1 MSSAR
6 AERVPLRPVGGE
18 AVEDEVAAA
27 RRPHRLSRPAVSI
40 RLRLSLLYSA
50 ILALTLLLLGGVLY
64 VKVDQ
69 AMVDIAKTTLK
80 AEAQSLDPDLLLHAP
95 RNPSADP
102 DHLIVAGLAIQIRSL
117 DGKVLLPSPAPEG
130 AVGALTPSMLAQL
143 QQPGSTIDPVIVSI
157 GGQRALLYSR
167 NSFRQNWAP
176 GRAPGSSY
184 GPGGPGGGPGGPG
197 GGPGGPGGGPGGP
210 GGPGSSPL
218 ILQVAHSLADQDA
231 TLGVLR
237 LVLIGGGFIATLL
250 AFGAGWLLA
259 GTALRPIARITQ
271 TARAIGDA
279 RDFDRRVTHSGPR
292 DEVGRLATTFN
303 AMLASLQEAYQTQR
317 RFVADASH
325 ELRTPLTT
333 IRGNLGLLERD
344 PPIADDDRRAV
355 LADLVG
361 ESERLSRLVADL
373 LTLARTDAGRPL
385 RHEPVPV
392 SPLLADLCRRLGR
405 SHPGRRIHREVA
417 NDVAVLGDPDALTQV
432 LLIVLDNALKFT
444 PPGGV
449 VGVATTMADERVFIA
464 VRDSGPGIA
473 PEALP
478 HIFERFYQGDAAR
491 TETGTGL
498 GLAIAKALVE
508 TLHGDIRAESM
519 PGRGSTFTLILPPA
533 HVPTPSTPL
542 GTTAP

>member
-1 MSSAR
+1 M
-6 AERVPLRPVGGE
+6 GGE
-18 AVEDEVAAA
+18 VAPAAA
-27 RRPHRLSRPAVSI
+27 VGPRRLSWPAVSI
-40 RLRLSLLYSA
+40 HLRLSLLYSA
-50 ILALTLLLLGGVLY
+50 VLALTLLLLGGVLY

-69 AMVDIAKTTLK
+69 AMVDIATSTLK
-80 AEAQSLDPDLLLHAP
+80 AEAQSLDPGLLLHAP
-95 RNPSADP
+95 KNPSADP
-102 DHLIVAGLAIQIRSL
+102 DHLITSGLAIQIRSL
-117 DGKVLLPSPAPEG
+117 DGKVRLPSSALVG
-130 AVGALTPSMLAQL
+130 GVGALTPSMLARL
-143 QQPGSTIDPVIVSI
+143 QRPGSVIDPVIVSI

-167 NSFRQNWAP
+167 NSFRQNWP
-176 GRAPGSSY
+176 PSRAPGSSY

-197 GGPGGPGGGPGGP
+197 GGPGSR
-210 GGPGSSPL
+210 SSPL

-279 RDFDRRVTHSGPR
+279 RDFDRRVAHSGPR

-303 AMLASLQEAYQTQR
+303 AMLAGLQEAYQTQR

-355 LADLVG
+355 LTDLVS

-392 SPLLADLCRRLGR
+392 SPLLAR
-405 SHPGRRIHREVA
+405 PV
-417 NDVAVLGDPDALTQV
+417 
-432 LLIVLDNALKFT
+432 
-444 PPGGV
+444 
-449 VGVATTMADERVFIA
+449 
-464 VRDSGPGIA
+464 
-473 PEALP
+473 
-478 HIFERFYQGDAAR
+478 
-491 TETGTGL
+491 
-498 GLAIAKALVE
+498 
-508 TLHGDIRAESM
+508 
-519 PGRGSTFTLILPPA
+519 PPA
-533 HVPTPSTPL
+533 RPQPSGAAHPSR
-542 GTTAP
+542 GG

>member
-6 AERVPLRPVGGE
+6 AERIPLRPVGGE
-18 AVEDEVAAA
+18 AVAAP
-27 RRPHRLSRPAVSI
+27 RPRRLSWPAVSI
-40 RLRLSLLYSA
+40 HLRLSLLYSA

-64 VKVDQ
+64 VRVDQ
-69 AMVDIAKTTLK
+69 AMIDIAETTLK
-80 AEAQSLDPDLLLHAP
+80 AEAGSLDAGLLLHEP
-95 RNPSADP
+95 GNPSADP
-102 DHLIVAGLAIQIRSL
+102 DHLIVAGLTIQIRGL
-117 DGKVLLPSPAPEG
+117 NGKVLLPSPALEG
-130 AVGALTPSMLAQL
+130 AVGALTPSMLARL

-167 NSFRQNWAP
+167 NSFGQNWPP

-184 GPGGPGGGPGGPG
+184 GPGRGPGRGPGGGPGRGPG
-197 GGPGGPGGGPGGP
+197 GGPG
-210 GGPGSSPL
+210 SSFPPL
-218 ILQVAHSLADQDA
+218 ILQVARSLADQDA
-231 TLGVLR
+231 TLMVLR
-237 LVLIGGGFIATLL
+237 LVLIGGGLIATLL

-259 GTALRPIARITQ
+259 GTALRPIARLTQ
-271 TARAIGDA
+271 TARALGDA
-279 RDFDRRVTHSGPR
+279 RDFDRRVVHGGPR

-303 AMLASLQEAYQTQR
+303 AMLAGLQEAYQTQR

-333 IRGNLGLLERD
+333 IRGNLGLLERE
-344 PPIADDDRRAV
+344 PPIDADDRRAV
-355 LADLVG
+355 LADLVS
-361 ESERLSRLVADL
+361 ESERLSRLVGDL

-392 SPLLADLCRRLGR
+392 SPLLADLCRRLGH

-417 NDVAVLGDPDALTQV
+417 NDVTVLGDPDALTQV

-449 VGVATTMADERVFIA
+449 VGVTTTGGGGRVAIA

-508 TLHGDIRAESM
+508 ALHGDIRAESA
-519 PGRGSTFTLILPPA
+519 PGHGATFTVTLPRA
-533 HVPTPSTPL
+533 PTLPSTAVP
-542 GTTAP
+542 

>member
-6 AERVPLRPVGGE
+6 AERIPLRPAGSE
-18 AVEDEVAAA
+18 AVEGEVAAA
-27 RRPHRLSRPAVSI
+27 RRLRRRLRPTVSI

-64 VKVDQ
+64 VTVDN
-69 AMVDIAKTTLK
+69 AMVDTAKTALK
-80 AEAQSLDPDLLLHAP
+80 AEAQSLDAGHLLSAP
-95 RNPSADP
+95 GDPSADP
-102 DHLIVAGLAIQIRSL
+102 DHVIASGLDIQIRGL
-117 DGKVLLPSPAPEG
+117 DGTIQLASPELKG
-130 AVGALTPSMLAQL
+130 AVGALTPSALARL
-143 QQPGSTIDPVIVSI
+143 QQPGSFIGPTLVSI
-157 GGQRALLYSR
+157 GGQRTLLYSR
-167 NSFRQNWAP
+167 NSYIQSRPP
-176 GRAPGSSY
+176 GRGNSSGY
-184 GPGGPGGGPGGPG
+184 GPGPGPRSGPGL
-197 GGPGGPGGGPGGP
+197 
-210 GGPGSSPL
+210 GPGSPPL

-231 TLGVLR
+231 TLAVLR
-237 LVLIGGGFIATLL
+237 RYLIGGGLVATLL

-271 TARAIGDA
+271 TAQAIGDA
-279 RDFDRRVTHSGPR
+279 RDFDRRVAHSGPR

-303 AMLASLQEAYQTQR
+303 AMLAGLQEAYQTQR

-333 IRGNLGLLERD
+333 IRGNLGLLERE
-344 PPIADDDRRAV
+344 PPIAADDRRAV
-355 LADLVG
+355 LADLVS

-385 RHEPVPV
+385 RHEPVSV
-392 SPLLADLCRRLGR
+392 APLLADLCRRLDR
-405 SHPGRRIHREVA
+405 SHAGRRVRREGA
-417 NDVAVLGDPDALTQV
+417 GDVAVAGDPDALTQV

-444 PPGGV
+444 PPGGEI
-449 VGVATTMADERVFIA
+449 GVATTIAEGRVAIA
-464 VRDSGPGIA
+464 VQDSGPGIA
-473 PEALP
+473 PKALP

-508 TLHGDIRAESM
+508 ALHGDIRAESA
-519 PGRGSTFTLILPPA
+519 PGRGSTFTVILPQA
-533 HVPTPSTPL
+533 HVSTPL

>member
-6 AERVPLRPVGGE
+6 AERIPRRPVGGE
-18 AVEDEVAAA
+18 AVAAP
-27 RRPHRLSRPAVSI
+27 RPRRLSWPAVSI

-64 VKVDQ
+64 VRVDQ
-69 AMVDIAKTTLK
+69 AMIDIAETALK
-80 AEAQSLDPDLLLHAP
+80 AEAGSLDAGLLLHAP
-95 RNPSADP
+95 GNPSADP
-102 DHLIVAGLAIQIRSL
+102 DHLIVAGLTIQIRGL
-117 DGKVLLPSPAPEG
+117 NGKVLLPSPALEG
-130 AVGALTPSMLAQL
+130 AVGALTPSMLARL
-143 QQPGSTIDPVIVSI
+143 QQPGSSIGPTVVSI
-157 GGQRALLYSR
+157 GGQRVLLYSR
-167 NSFRQNWAP
+167 NSFSQSRPP
-176 GRAPGSSY
+176 GPIQSPGL
-184 GPGGPGGGPGGPG
+184 GPGPNSGPGPGFKA
-197 GGPGGPGGGPGGP
+197 
-210 GGPGSSPL
+210 GSPPR
-218 ILQVAHSLADQDA
+218 ILQVARSLADQDA
-231 TLGVLR
+231 TLMVLR
-237 LVLIGGGFIATLL
+237 LVLIGGGLVATLL

-279 RDFDRRVTHSGPR
+279 RDFDQRVVHSGPR

-333 IRGNLGLLERD
+333 IRGNLGLLERE
-344 PPIADDDRRAV
+344 PPITADDRRAV
-355 LADLVG
+355 LADLVS
-361 ESERLSRLVADL
+361 ESERLGRLVADL

-392 SPLLADLCRRLGR
+392 SPLLADLCRRLGH

-449 VGVATTMADERVFIA
+449 VGVTMTVGEGRVAIA

-508 TLHGDIRAESM
+508 ALQGDIRAESAL
-519 PGRGSTFTLILPPA
+519 GRGAAFTVTLPRA
-533 HVPTPSTPL
+533 PTLPSTAVP
-542 GTTAP
+542 

>member
-6 AERVPLRPVGGE
+6 AKPISLRPAGSGV
-18 AVEDEVAAA
+18 AVRP
-27 RRPHRLSRPAVSI
+27 RRLPRPAVSI

-50 ILALTLLLLGGVLY
+50 ILALALLLLGGVLY
-64 VKVDQ
+64 ITVDHE
-69 AMVDIAKTTLK
+69 MLDTAKNALVS
-80 AEAQSLDPDLLLHAP
+80 EAQSLDAGKLLHTPAD
-95 RNPSADP
+95 PSADP
-102 DHLIVAGLAIQIRSL
+102 DHVIASRLDIQIRGL
-117 DGKVLLPSPAPEG
+117 DGRILLPSPELKG
-130 AVGALTPSMLAQL
+130 AVGALTPSALARL
-143 QQPGSTIDPVIVSI
+143 QQPGSFIAPTLVSI
-157 GGQRALLYSR
+157 GGQRTLLYSR
-167 NSFRQNWAP
+167 NSYIQSRPP
-176 GRAPGSSY
+176 GQGNSSSP
-184 GPGGPGGGPGGPG
+184 GPGP
-197 GGPGGPGGGPGGP
+197 
-210 GGPGSSPL
+210 GPGSGSGPGPGPGPGPGTPPL
-218 ILQVAHSLADQDA
+218 ILQVAHSLAEQDA
-231 TLGVLR
+231 TLAVLR
-237 LVLIGGGFIATLL
+237 LVLIGGGLVATLL

-279 RDFDRRVTHSGPR
+279 RDFDRRVVHSGPR

-303 AMLASLQEAYQTQR
+303 AMLAGLQEAYQTQR

-333 IRGNLGLLERD
+333 IRGNLGLLERE
-344 PPIADDDRRAV
+344 PPIDADDRRAV
-355 LADLVG
+355 LSDLVS

-392 SPLLADLCRRLGR
+392 TPLLADLCRRLGH
-405 SHPGRRIHREVA
+405 SHAGRRIHREVA
-417 NDVAVLGDPDALTQV
+417 NDVTVLGDPDALTQV

-444 PPGGV
+444 LPGGV
-449 VGVATTMADERVFIA
+449 VGVTTTVGGGRVAIA

-478 HIFERFYQGDAAR
+478 HIFERFYQGDTAR

-508 TLHGDIRAESM
+508 ALHGDIHAESAL
-519 PGRGSTFTLILPPA
+519 GRGATFTVTLPQA
-533 HVPTPSTPL
+533 HAPTSL

>member
-6 AERVPLRPVGGE
+6 AKPISLRPVGE
-18 AVEDEVAAA
+18 AVAAP
-27 RRPHRLSRPAVSI
+27 RLRRLSWLAVSI

-50 ILALTLLLLGGVLY
+50 ILALALLLLGGVLY
-64 VKVDQ
+64 ITVDN
-69 AMVDIAKTTLK
+69 AMLETAKKTLV
-80 AEAQSLDPDLLLHAP
+80 AEAQSLDAGKLLSAP
-95 RNPSADP
+95 GDPSADP
-102 DHLIVAGLAIQIRSL
+102 DHVIASGLDIQIRRL
-117 DGKVLLPSPAPEG
+117 DGTIQRASPELAG
-130 AVGALTPSMLAQL
+130 AVGALTPSMLTRL
-143 QQPGSTIDPVIVSI
+143 QQPGSSIEPTLVSI
-157 GGQRALLYSR
+157 GGQRTLLYSR
-167 NSFRQNWAP
+167 NSFIQSQPP
-176 GRAPGSSY
+176 GRGPSSSY
-184 GPGGPGGGPGGPG
+184 GPGPGASSGYGPGAGPEAGSGYGPGAGSGYGPG
-197 GGPGGPGGGPGGP
+197 AGL
-210 GGPGSSPL
+210 SPL
-218 ILQVAHSLADQDA
+218 ILQVAHSLTDQDA
-231 TLGVLR
+231 TLAVLR
-237 LVLIGGGFIATLL
+237 MVLIGGGLVATLL

-279 RDFDRRVTHSGPR
+279 RDFDRRVVHSGPR

-303 AMLASLQEAYQTQR
+303 AMLAGLQEAYQTQR

-333 IRGNLGLLERD
+333 IRGNLGLLERE
-344 PPIADDDRRAV
+344 PPITVDDRRAV
-355 LADLVG
+355 LADLVS

-385 RHEPVPV
+385 RHDPVPV
-392 SPLLADLCRRLGR
+392 SPLLADLCRRLGH

-449 VGVATTMADERVFIA
+449 VGVTMTVGEGRVAIA

-508 TLHGDIRAESM
+508 ALQGDIRAESAL
-519 PGRGSTFTLILPPA
+519 GRGAAFTVTLPRA
-533 HVPTPSTPL
+533 PTLPSTAVP
-542 GTTAP
+542 

>member
-6 AERVPLRPVGGE
+6 AERIPLRPASE
-18 AVEDEVAAA
+18 AVAAPRP
-27 RRPHRLSRPAVSI
+27 RRLPWAAVSI

-64 VKVDQ
+64 VRVDQ
-69 AMVDIAKTTLK
+69 AMVDIAKTALV
-80 AEAQSLDPDLLLHAP
+80 AEAGSLDAGHLLSAP
-95 RNPSADP
+95 GDPSADP
-102 DHLIVAGLAIQIRSL
+102 DHLITAGLDVQIRDL
-117 DGKVLLPSPAPEG
+117 DGKVLLPSPALKG
-130 AVGALTPSMLAQL
+130 AVDVLTPSMLARL
-143 QQPGSTIDPVIVSI
+143 QQPGSAIGPVIVSI
-157 GGQRALLYSR
+157 GGQRTLLYSR
-167 NSFRQNWAP
+167 NSYSQSRPPNRSGSP
-176 GRAPGSSY
+176 GAGARPGF
-184 GPGGPGGGPGGPG
+184 
-197 GGPGGPGGGPGGP
+197 
-210 GGPGSSPL
+210 GPGSGSSSGSGPGFGPGSGPNSPL
-218 ILQVAHSLADQDA
+218 RILQVAHSLADQDA
-231 TLGVLR
+231 TLAVLR
-237 LVLIGGGFIATLL
+237 LVLIGGGLVATLL

-279 RDFDRRVTHSGPR
+279 RDFDRRVVHGGPR

-303 AMLASLQEAYQTQR
+303 AMLAGLQEAYQTQR

-333 IRGNLGLLERD
+333 IRGNLGLLERE
-344 PPIADDDRRAV
+344 PPIAAADRRAV
-355 LADLVG
+355 LADLVS

-392 SPLLADLCRRLGR
+392 APLLADLCRRLGH
-405 SHPGRRIHREVA
+405 SHAGRRIHREEA

-444 PPGGV
+444 PPGGE
-449 VGVATTMADERVFIA
+449 VGVTTTIGEGRVSIA

-478 HIFERFYQGDAAR
+478 HIFERFYQGDMAR

-508 TLHGDIRAESM
+508 ALHGDIHTESM
-519 PGRGSTFTLILPPA
+519 PGRGSTFTVTLPQA
-533 HVPTPSTPL
+533 HTLTYVDAGKFVL
-542 GTTAP
+542 GGQG